1 MAVTITDI
9 GTGPPLVLLHGWAVD
24 RSFFGRQMPLARQG
38 YRLLAPDLP
47 GHGERAAAG
56 GPATMA
62 ALADDLADLLAA
74 EHLEGAILVGWSM
87 GAMLALELLARGPT
101 PALAGLVIVDMS
113 PRIANDA
120 EWRHG
125 LAGGQDMDETRA
137 AADRMHR
144 HWGDYAGRIAR
155 SMFAEGSDGDDGL
168 VADATSRIAARD
180 PALMAGYWRSL
191 AEADHRA
198 TVARLPVPVLAIAGG
213 RSRLYRSGV
222 ATWIAATAPQGHA
235 ITLPDAG
242 HAPHLEQPEA
252 FNATVARFA
261 AGL

>member
-1 MAVTITDI
+1 MTAALTDI
-9 GTGPPLVLLHGWAVD
+9 GTGRPLVLLHGWAVD
-24 RSFFGRQMPLARQG
+24 RSFFGRQAPLAQQG

-47 GHGERAAAG
+47 GHGERAATKT
-56 GPATMA
+56 ATMA
-62 ALADDLADLLAA
+62 ALADDLDDMITA
-74 EHLEGAILVGWSM
+74 ERLDGAVLVGWSM

-101 PALAGLVIVDMS
+101 RALAGLVIVDMS

-120 EWRHG
+120 NWRHG
-125 LAGGQDMDETRA
+125 LAGGQDIDETRA
-137 AADRMHR
+137 ATDRMHL
-144 HWGDYAGRIAR
+144 HWSDYAGRIAR
-155 SMFAEGSDGDDGL
+155 SMFAEGSEDDPGL
-168 VADATSRIAARD
+168 LADATARIAARD

-191 AEADHRA
+191 VDADHRA
-198 TVARLPVPVLAIAGG
+198 TVAHLTVPVLAIAGG

-222 ATWIAATAPQGHA
+222 ATWIATTAPRGRA

-252 FNATVARFA
+252 FNLTVGRFA

>member
-1 MAVTITDI
+1 MAPALTDI
-9 GTGPPLVLLHGWAVD
+9 GTGRTLVLLHGWAVD
-24 RSFFGRQMPLARQG
+24 RSFFTRQAPLAEQG

-47 GHGERAAAG
+47 GHGERAAIG
-56 GPATMA
+56 GATTMA
-62 ALADDLADLLAA
+62 ALADDLRNMLAA
-74 EHLEGAILVGWSM
+74 ERLDGAVLVGWSM
-87 GAMLALELLARGPT
+87 GAMLALELLARGPS

-120 EWRHG
+120 HWRHG
-125 LAGGQDMDETRA
+125 LAGGQDFDATHA

-144 HWGDYAGRIAR
+144 HWADYAGRIAR
-155 SMFAEGSDGDDGL
+155 SMFAEGGEEDDGL
-168 VADATSRIAARD
+168 VADATTRIAARD

-191 AEADHRA
+191 VEADHRA

-222 ATWIAATAPQGHA
+222 ATWIAATAPHGHA
-235 ITLPDAG
+235 VTMPDAG
-242 HAPHLEQPEA
+242 HAPHLEQPDA
-252 FNATVARFA
+252 FNAIVARFA